1 MGLFR
6 QLEELDC
13 PGYIDITGLFSEL
26 VNSVGLTLGALRI
39 YTIEQILTES
49 ATLSS

>member
-13 PGYIDITGLFSEL
+13 PGYIDTTGLFSEL
-26 VNSVGLTLGALRI
+26 VNSVGLTLGA
-39 YTIEQILTES
+39 QILTES